1 MEPSTVWSDF
11 RRRKSVATTHLF
23 GNSGIIAKLV
33 FLPGL
38 YHLTIYVWKEGKCE
52 MLYMEGHK
60 WLSNRVVSLSGKYCS
75 YGCSWGGVELLL
87 RWIG

>member
-38 YHLTIYVWKEGKCE
+38 YHLTSQYMSGRKESAKCCTWKDINGYRIE
-52 MLYMEGHK
+52 
-60 WLSNRVVSLSGKYCS
+60 W
-75 YGCSWGGVELLL
+75 
-87 RWIG
+87 